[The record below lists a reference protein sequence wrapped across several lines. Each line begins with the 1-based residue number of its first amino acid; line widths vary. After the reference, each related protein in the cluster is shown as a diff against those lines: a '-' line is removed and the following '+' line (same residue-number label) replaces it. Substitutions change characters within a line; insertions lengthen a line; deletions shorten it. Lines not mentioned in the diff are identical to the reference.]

1 MDAVVPAQTTEI
13 SVTGSGR
20 GLVGVAR
27 AKAKPP
33 LYQPGKRTLT
43 RAFKMER
50 TTGFE
55 PHLGQ
60 KSGFVRLV
68 RPLRPDRIP
77 VYRRT
82 PATKQPLT
90 QAQ

>member
-1 MDAVVPAQTTEI
+1 
-13 SVTGSGR
+13 
-20 GLVGVAR
+20 
-27 AKAKPP
+27 
-33 LYQPGKRTLT
+33 
-43 RAFKMER
+43 MER